1 MKTARAAAPK
11 GFGARLLHLQEHWSD
26 PLLTVLTVLQLVML
40 FVTSPLQAATG
51 AIAFQVLSGLIL
63 LCIMAGGLVISGSLW
78 VFVLMSIGFG
88 MNLTAIA
95 LRLHGPSTIDIA
107 LSASAWLIISSVL
120 SYVVARLVFGP
131 GRVNHHRV
139 IGAVLLY
146 LLIASV
152 FVSIYA
158 FAGMVEPN
166 AFAGLVVEDRPEV
179 AATLVYFSFVTL
191 TSTGYGD
198 IAPVNPLVRSLCNLE
213 TIIGQLYPA
222 TLLARLVTLELE
234 HRHDLRNERLAAKEA
249 SQTPHQGH
257 HRPRPE

>member
-1 MKTARAAAPK
+1 VDTKRSRADVST
-11 GFGARLLHLQEHWSD
+11 GFGARLLHLQERWSD
-26 PLLTVLTVLQLVML
+26 PLLTVLTVLQLMLL
-40 FVTSPLQAATG
+40 FVSAPLHAATG
-51 AIAFQVLSGLIL
+51 SIELQALSGLIL

-88 MNLTAIA
+88 TNLVAIV
-95 LRLHGPSTIDIA
+95 LRLNGPSTTDIA
-107 LSASAWLIISSVL
+107 LTASGWLIIASVL
-120 SYVVARLVFGP
+120 GYVVARLVFGP
-131 GRVNHHRV
+131 GRVNYHRV

-146 LLIASV
+146 LLIASA

-158 FAGMVEPN
+158 FVGMMDPN
-166 AFAGLVVEDRPEV
+166 AFAGLVVEDSPAL

-198 IAPVNPLVRSLCNLE
+198 IAPVHPIVRSLCNVE

-234 HRHDLRNERLAAKEA
+234 HRNARNAAKEA
-249 SQTPHQGH
+249 SRATHPG
-257 HRPRPE
+257 HRP